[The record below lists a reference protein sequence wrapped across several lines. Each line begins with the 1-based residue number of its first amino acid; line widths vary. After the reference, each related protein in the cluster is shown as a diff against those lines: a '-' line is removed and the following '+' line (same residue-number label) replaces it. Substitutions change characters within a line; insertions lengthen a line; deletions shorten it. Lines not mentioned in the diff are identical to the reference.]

1 MIDFTNGGVIQ
12 CEQYQPSYRL
22 DCQDFDKDTQFI
34 QREECM
40 GCYIDNYCKYTNKL
54 FDDIPN
60 TSYWLQPKLFLY
72 FLALSGILMSIIGFY
87 IFANLRDVYPY
98 DLVAAS
104 CLVEAAI
111 YFRFMR
117 LAVCPS
123 QVYYTLALFFPVMGP
138 ITNEV
143 LFNYFQTIVVLFA
156 GQIYAFS
163 FINLSLQMFLCID
176 FYLTLK
182 NPFYPRQRRG

>member
-1 MIDFTNGGVIQ
+1 MIDFTNSGTID
-12 CEQYQPSYRL
+12 CEKYGPSFRL
-22 DCQDFDKDTQFI
+22 DCHNFDKDMQSI
-34 QREECM
+34 EREECM
-40 GCYIDNYCKYTNKL
+40 GCYIDNYCKYTHKM
-54 FDDIPN
+54 FDDLPN

-72 FLALSGILMSIIGFY
+72 FLALSGILMSVIGFY
-87 IFANLRDVYPY
+87 IFANIRDVYPY

-117 LAVCPS
+117 LAVCPT
-123 QVYYTLALFFPVMGP
+123 QVYYTLALFFPVLGP

-143 LFNYFQTIVVLFA
+143 LFSYFQTIVVLFA

-182 NPFYPRQRRG
+182 NPFYPR